1 MSRELKTILFLSVSA
16 FIMLVI
22 IGFTGV
28 KNGAK
33 PVNNVLVNIQDQ
45 NGDFFTDQLEIMS
58 LLNAGNTDY
67 VLGQSISM
75 LDLKALEL
83 RVEANPF
90 VKEAQIYRD
99 VKGNLVVNV
108 EQAQP
113 IARIFNRNGPDQY
126 IDADGTLLPTNARH
140 TARVPILELERSFS
154 WAENIT
160 ETDYGKDILKMLK
173 YVEKDEFWRAQI
185 AQIVIA
191 RDGELTLLPQ
201 VTKQEIKFG
210 MPDDL
215 EGKFKKLKIFYKE
228 ILPNKGWNTYSLVN
242 LKFKDQIVCE

>member
-1 MSRELKTILFLSVSA
+1 MSRELRTILFLSVSA

-33 PVNNVLVNIQDQ
+33 PVNNVMVNIQDQ
-45 NGDFFTDQLEIMS
+45 NGDFFTDKLEIMS

-154 WAENIT
+154 WVENIT

-228 ILPNKGWNTYSLVN
+228 ILPNIGWNTLSW
-242 LKFKDQIVCE
+242 